1 MHGKENYHSSF
12 IFQFFDCFSFLFI
25 IYQTNILLC
34 QTKKKKEDSID
45 PLIFLMRTRKERE
58 REYLSFFRSRVL
70 RSMINKDKSI
80 SYNNIS
86 FVLSEETHVI
96 LSS

>member
-1 MHGKENYHSSF
+1 MEKKITTQVLFFSSS
-12 IFQFFDCFSFLFI
+12 IVFLFCSLFI
-25 IYQTNILLC
+25 KQTYC
-34 QTKKKKEDSID
+34 YVKRRKKKEDSID